1 MTTDARTFSRSWPL
15 LALLATSCSVRG
27 PTDWGS
33 YNVLTDTPPVA
44 PRTVGGVTVSAED
57 YERIVRWGEG
67 WFRGGVI
74 ETERATTDI
83 AGMMMGTVQVP
94 CAGSADPNCYTDEP
108 VLRYYV
114 QALDALDGVPGN
126 LFTGNGGPDG
136 SGFTNDLVLKFP
148 PRTRLHG
155 AIPVPEEVH
164 TGLDVDAGAAW
175 PIGLSG
181 VPVTGDDAKLAYLP
195 EPSKLGV
202 GPAPE
207 GKVRFRLSCALCH
220 YSLDIDVDGKPD
232 IHSTVIGQQT
242 PGSPWKPE
250 DGWGV
255 GNQDL
260 HIGWLL
266 ALSANPL
273 LLSTVFSGPIGPD
286 DPDNAPTTWMTWVRE
301 HYQAQPRDA
310 LREVAIGMIL
320 QPRGYADV
328 AADGRYNTNQL
339 PSLYTW
345 HNWPSNSD
353 GVFANAEDRNNI
365 VWTSTLDFTGLIG
378 TCKERGGAVELPWER
393 PSIYR
398 ALPCDAFADMMVR
411 NSPAAKDDP
420 ARIPGLV
427 ANVLGT
433 SDGVPGVVRDDDV
446 FVISGSPTMP
456 KAVYEHPD
464 NIAHHRQ
471 RTPADY
477 GGDAQWRSGQL
488 AVLGTR
494 IRTPER
500 VSQELGID
508 ALIAKYPGL
517 NKDEFVNNAVNAML
531 DWMRPPANATPLLAA
546 SRELVSEGQKVFE
559 ASGCGSCHRGPF
571 GTDNQLHRISTDSR
585 VEFGLPRA
593 PSTAGWRVL
602 NRGAGP
608 AIGSEPQHAWDTRV
622 LRRFTSPPFDP
633 KTGQPYAQGG
643 VLQGLMTVQ
652 PVGYK
657 ATLLL
662 NLWAS
667 APYLHD
673 GGIGVAIA
681 PGSAPA
687 GTDLAALLA
696 RAGSAD
702 LLYGMGPILSQREQ
716 HPGTGPRPN
725 AALSLQALLLSS
737 ERERVLAGNEQ
748 QVITVAPGSTYRPN
762 GDAPPRKTVSMKEL
776 GAPGI
781 GHEFW
786 VDDVPGGKKIT
797 ALVAYLLSLDDCPR
811 ALPGDPAEKACY

>member
-1 MTTDARTFSRSWPL
+1 MTTAARIFTRSWPL
-15 LALLATSCSVRG
+15 LVLVTVSCAVHG
-27 PTDWGS
+27 PLDWGS
-33 YNVLTDTPPVA
+33 YNVLTDAPPAA
-44 PRTVGGVTVSAED
+44 PRTVGGVNVSAED
-57 YERIVRWGEG
+57 YERIIRWGEG
-67 WFRGGVI
+67 WFRHGVI

-83 AGMMMGTVQVP
+83 AGMMMGTVRVP
-94 CAGSADPNCYTDEP
+94 CEGSADPDCYTDQS

-136 SGFTNDLVLKFP
+136 PGFTNDLVLKFP
-148 PRTRLHG
+148 PRTKLRG
-155 AIPVPEEVH
+155 TIPVPEEVH

-175 PIGLSG
+175 PIGLSAI
-181 VPVTGDDAKLAYLP
+181 PVSGDEAKLAYLP

-220 YSLDIDVDGKPD
+220 YSLDIDLDGKPD
-232 IHSTVIGQQT
+232 IHSTEIGQQT

-260 HIGWLL
+260 HLGWML
-266 ALSANPL
+266 ALSENPL
-273 LLSTVFSGPIGPD
+273 LLSTVFSGPIGPK

-301 HYQAQPRDA
+301 NYQAHPQEA
-310 LREVAIGMIL
+310 LREVTIGMIL

-328 AADGRYNTNQL
+328 SADGRFNTNQF
-339 PSLYTW
+339 PNLYTW

-378 TCKERGGAVELPWER
+378 TCKERGGSVELPWER

-398 ALPCDAFADMMVR
+398 ALPCEAFADMMVR
-411 NSPAAKDDP
+411 NSPAARDDP
-420 ARIPGLV
+420 ARIPALV

-433 SDGVPGVVRDDDV
+433 SDGVPGVVRGDDV
-446 FVISGSPTMP
+446 FVVLGSPTMP
-456 KAVYEHPD
+456 KEVYEHPD
-464 NIAHHRQ
+464 NVAHHRQ
-471 RTPADY
+471 RTAADY
-477 GGDAQWRSGQL
+477 GGDAKWRSNQL
-488 AVLGTR
+488 ALLGTR
-494 IRTPER
+494 LRTPER
-500 VSQELGID
+500 TAQELGLD

-517 NKDEFVNNAVNAML
+517 SKDEFVSSAVNAML
-531 DWMRPPANATPLLAA
+531 DWMRPPANVTPLLTS
-546 SRELVSEGQKVFE
+546 SRDLVPEGRKVFE
-559 ASGCGSCHRGPF
+559 ASGCGGCHRGPF
-571 GTDNQLHRISTDSR
+571 GTDNQLHRVSTDSR
-585 VEFGLPRA
+585 VQFGLPRA

-602 NRGAGP
+602 DRGAGP
-608 AIGSEPQHAWDTRV
+608 AVGTEPQHVWDSRT
-622 LRRFTSPPFDP
+622 LRRLASPPYDP
-633 KTGQPYAQGG
+633 KTGKPYAQGG
-643 VLQGLMTVQ
+643 PLQGLLTVQ
-652 PVGYK
+652 PIGYK
-657 ATLLL
+657 ALALL

-681 PGSAPA
+681 PGGAPA

-696 RAGSAD
+696 RAGSAE

-716 HPGTGPRPN
+716 HPGTGPYPN
-725 AALSLQALLLSS
+725 AALSLQALLLRS
-737 ERERVLAGNEQ
+737 ERERVLAGNKL
-748 QVITVAPGSTYRPN
+748 QVIPVTEGSTYRPN
-762 GDAPPRKTVSMKEL
+762 GDEPPRKTVAMEEL
-776 GAPGI
+776 GAHGI

-811 ALPGDPAEKACY
+811 ALPGDPAGKACY

>member
-1 MTTDARTFSRSWPL
+1 MTPAARTRFRHWPL
-15 LALLATSCSVRG
+15 VALLVSSCAVRG
-27 PTDWGS
+27 PTDWGN
-33 YNVLTDTPPVA
+33 YNVLTDVPPRA
-44 PRTVGGVTVSAED
+44 PRTVGGVAVSDAD
-57 YERIVRWGEG
+57 YEQIVRWGEG
-67 WFRGGVI
+67 WFRDGVI

-114 QALDALDGVPGN
+114 QALDALDGVSGN
-126 LFTGNGGPDG
+126 LFTGNGGPNG

-148 PRTRLHG
+148 PGTKLHG
-155 AIPVPEEVH
+155 SIPVPEQVH

-175 PIGLSG
+175 PIGLNAF
-181 VPVTGDDAKLAYLP
+181 PVTGDDAKLAYLP

-220 YSLDIDVDGKPD
+220 YSLDIDMDGKPD
-232 IHSTVIGQQT
+232 IRSTVIGQQT

-250 DGWGV
+250 DSWGV

-260 HIGWLL
+260 HIGWML

-301 HYQAQPRDA
+301 NYQAHPRDA

-328 AADGRYNTNQL
+328 AADGRFNTNQL
-339 PSLYTW
+339 PNLYTW
-345 HNWPSNSD
+345 RTWPSNSD

-398 ALPCDAFADMMVR
+398 ALPCEDFADMMVR
-411 NSPAAKDDP
+411 HSPAAKDDP
-420 ARIPGLV
+420 ARIPELV
-427 ANVLGT
+427 KNVLGT
-433 SDGVPGVVRDDDV
+433 SDGVPGVVRNDDV

-456 KAVYEHPD
+456 KEVYQHPD
-464 NIAHHRQ
+464 NVTYHRQ
-471 RTPADY
+471 RTPKDY
-477 GGDAQWRSGQL
+477 GGDAQWRSNQL

-494 IRTPER
+494 MRTPER
-500 VSQELGID
+500 VSRELGLD

-517 NKDEFVNNAVNAML
+517 NKDEFVNNAVNVML
-531 DWMRPPANATPLLAA
+531 DWMRPPPNATPLLAA
-546 SRELVSEGQKVFE
+546 SRDLVPEGRKVFE
-559 ASGCGSCHRGPF
+559 ASGCGGCHRGPF
-571 GTDNQLHRISTDSR
+571 GTDNQLHRISTDAR

-602 NRGAGP
+602 DRGAGP
-608 AIGSEPQHAWDTRV
+608 AINSEPQHAWDTRT
-622 LRRFTSPPFDP
+622 LRRLTSPPFDP
-633 KTGQPYAQGG
+633 KTGQVYAQGG
-643 VLQGLMTVQ
+643 ILQGLLKVQ

-657 ATLLL
+657 STPLL

-681 PGSAPA
+681 PEGAPA
-687 GTDLAALLA
+687 GTDLAALLS

-716 HPGTGPRPN
+716 HPGTGPFPN

-737 ERERVLAGNEQ
+737 ERERVLAGNKQ
-748 QVITVAPGSTYRPN
+748 QVIPVAAGSTYRPN
-762 GDAPPRKTVSMKEL
+762 GDAPPRTTVSMVEL
-776 GAPGI
+776 GAAGI

-811 ALPGDPAEKACY
+811 ALPGDPADKACY

>member
-1 MTTDARTFSRSWPL
+1 MTTAARIFTRSWPL
-15 LALLATSCSVRG
+15 LVLVTVSCAVHG
-27 PTDWGS
+27 PLDWGS
-33 YNVLTDTPPVA
+33 YNVLTDAPPAA
-44 PRTVGGVTVSAED
+44 PRTVGGVNVSAED
-57 YERIVRWGEG
+57 YERIIRWGEG
-67 WFRGGVI
+67 WFRHGVI

-83 AGMMMGTVQVP
+83 AGMMMGTVRVP
-94 CAGSADPNCYTDEP
+94 CEGSADPDCYTDQS

-136 SGFTNDLVLKFP
+136 PGFTNDLVLKFP
-148 PRTRLHG
+148 PRTKLRG
-155 AIPVPEEVH
+155 TIPVPEEVH

-175 PIGLSG
+175 PIGLSAI
-181 VPVTGDDAKLAYLP
+181 PVSGDEAKLAYLP

-220 YSLDIDVDGKPD
+220 YSLDIDLDGKPD
-232 IHSTVIGQQT
+232 IHSTEIGQQT

-260 HIGWLL
+260 HLGWML
-266 ALSANPL
+266 ALSENPL
-273 LLSTVFSGPIGPD
+273 LLSTVFSGPIGPK

-301 HYQAQPRDA
+301 NYQAHPQEA
-310 LREVAIGMIL
+310 LREVTIGMIL

-328 AADGRYNTNQL
+328 SADGRFNTNQF
-339 PSLYTW
+339 PNLYTW

-378 TCKERGGAVELPWER
+378 TCKERGGSVELPWER

-398 ALPCDAFADMMVR
+398 ALPCEAFADMMVR
-411 NSPAAKDDP
+411 NSPAARDDP
-420 ARIPGLV
+420 ARIPALV

-433 SDGVPGVVRDDDV
+433 SDGVPGVVRSDDV
-446 FVISGSPTMP
+446 FVVLGSPAMP
-456 KAVYEHPD
+456 KEVYEHPD
-464 NIAHHRQ
+464 NVAHHRQ
-471 RTPADY
+471 RTAADY
-477 GGDAQWRSGQL
+477 GGDAKWRSNQL
-488 AVLGTR
+488 ALLGTR
-494 IRTPER
+494 LRTPER
-500 VSQELGID
+500 TAQELGLD

-517 NKDEFVNNAVNAML
+517 SKDEFVSSAVNAML
-531 DWMRPPANATPLLAA
+531 DWMRPPANVTPLLTA
-546 SRELVSEGQKVFE
+546 SRDLVPEGRKVFE
-559 ASGCGSCHRGPF
+559 ASGCGGCHRGPF
-571 GTDNQLHRISTDSR
+571 GTDNQLHRVSTDSR
-585 VEFGLPRA
+585 VQFGLPRA

-602 NRGAGP
+602 DRGAGP
-608 AIGSEPQHAWDTRV
+608 AVGTEPQHVWDSRT
-622 LRRFTSPPFDP
+622 LRRLASPPYDP
-633 KTGQPYAQGG
+633 KTGKPYAQGG
-643 VLQGLMTVQ
+643 PLQGLLTVQ
-652 PVGYK
+652 PIGYK
-657 ATLLL
+657 ALALL

-681 PGSAPA
+681 PGGAPA

-696 RAGSAD
+696 RAGSAE

-716 HPGTGPRPN
+716 HPGTGPYPN
-725 AALSLQALLLSS
+725 AALSLQALLLRS
-737 ERERVLAGNEQ
+737 ERERVLAGNKL
-748 QVITVAPGSTYRPN
+748 QVIPVTEGSTYRPN
-762 GDAPPRKTVSMKEL
+762 GDEPPRKTVAMEEL
-776 GAPGI
+776 GAHGI

-811 ALPGDPAEKACY
+811 ALPGDPAGKACY